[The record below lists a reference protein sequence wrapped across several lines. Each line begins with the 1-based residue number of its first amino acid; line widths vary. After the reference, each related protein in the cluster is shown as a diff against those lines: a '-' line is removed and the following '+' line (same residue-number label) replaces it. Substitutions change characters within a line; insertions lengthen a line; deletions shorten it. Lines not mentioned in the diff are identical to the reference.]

1 VQKWKS
7 ATVHLTLQIRNEVSL
22 FVVSALIAVA
32 STGCSSNGRESI
44 TQQELARRTQEL
56 LDGVTAG
63 DRRPFERYFAEDS
76 LIHDEKGRSM
86 DKRALVADIT
96 PPPPDWSG
104 GIKLGRAE
112 SIIVGDTAIFT
123 YDLDET
129 ETISGQTMYARYH
142 TTDTWLRRD
151 GEWRIAAE
159 QALRYY
165 ADPAAGRPD
174 TARYPEYVGTYEL
187 SPGKTCVVTV
197 DGAALYSEASGKAKV
212 PLISETGDMYFRKD
226 VEGRVLFRRDAQGK
240 VDALIDRRNNEDI
253 VWRKVR

>member
-1 VQKWKS
+1 MIS
-7 ATVHLTLQIRNEVSL
+7 F
-22 FVVSALIAVA
+22 FVVASA
-32 STGCSSNGRESI
+32 GCSGNRGEPI

-56 LDGVTAG
+56 LDGITGG
-63 DRRPFERYFAEDS
+63 DRRPFERYFAQDS
-76 LIHDEKGRSM
+76 FIHDEKGRTM

-96 PPPPDWSG
+96 PLPPDISA

-112 SIIVGDTAIFT
+112 SIIVGDTAIFS
-123 YDLDET
+123 YDMDET
-129 ETISGQTMYARYH
+129 ETIAGQTMYARYR

-165 ADPAAGRPD
+165 ADPAAGQPD
-174 TARYPEYVGTYEL
+174 TTKYPDYMGTYEL
-187 SPGKTCVVTV
+187 SPGKTRVVTV

-212 PLISETGDMYFRKD
+212 PLISETGDLYFRKD

-253 VWRKVR
+253 VWRKTR

>member
-1 VQKWKS
+1 MCRGGYVVLK
-7 ATVHLTLQIRNEVSL
+7 
-22 FVVSALIAVA
+22 VSALAMLLLSVVA
-32 STGCSSNGRESI
+32 SAGCSGSRGEPI
-44 TQQELARRTQEL
+44 TQKELARRTQEL

-63 DRRPFERYFAEDS
+63 DRRPFERYFARDS

-86 DKRALVADIT
+86 NKQALVADIT

-104 GIKLGRAE
+104 GIMLGRGE

-123 YDLDET
+123 YDLDEM

-165 ADPAAGRPD
+165 ADPPAGQPD
-174 TARYPEYVGTYEL
+174 TAKYPDYVGTYEL
-187 SPGKTCVVTV
+187 RSGKTFTVTIDGVV
-197 DGAALYSEASGKAKV
+197 LYSEESGKARV
-212 PLISETGDMYFRKD
+212 PLVSETGDMYFRKD

-253 VWRKVR
+253 VWRKAR